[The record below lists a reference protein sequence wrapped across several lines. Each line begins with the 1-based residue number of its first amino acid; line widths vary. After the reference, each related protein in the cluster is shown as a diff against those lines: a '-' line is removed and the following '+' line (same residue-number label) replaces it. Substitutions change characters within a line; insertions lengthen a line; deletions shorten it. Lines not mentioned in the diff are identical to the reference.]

1 MSWDDHQL
9 KLIRDARLLWAS
21 PDQVFAELRDISKE
35 IRTSLL
41 MSGSDGIEPL
51 LIERGQPLINLG
63 LACYCT
69 DKSVFV
75 ALYNHG
81 RGAPTDK
88 ADEIY
93 RRGLLLGCLSN
104 ATIQKAHFIFDFPRE
119 LIGDDE
125 FEHILRESDHGLA
138 ETLVRNPAVSD
149 RLLEQLY
156 KREGAFAS
164 VPDQHLATL
173 VHSSRE
179 NERLN
184 ANHDDDYSPDLGH
197 FRIHAAILQLVET
210 APVSPLWRTVLFD
223 LLNNLNPLHVA
234 RTERL
239 QQVLQRWTSLDIRDR
254 NSEERTGLFAENVS
268 MTDEFR
274 CVIASLY
281 GTALKETEM
290 RAASKSNDVA
300 MRAAYYGNSKLTV
313 KEMRTS
319 FERDGSAFVLAAIR
333 NSSILSGREQ
343 RQAFEEEMLS
353 RDFSYQY
360 GKIVDM
366 LRKQYPYIE
375 PYKQG

>member
-9 KLIRDARLLWAS
+9 KLTRDARLLSAS
-21 PDQVFAELRDISKE
+21 PDQVFSELRDISKE

-81 RGAPTDK
+81 RGAPADK

-104 ATIQKAHFIFDFPRE
+104 ATIQKAHLIFDFPRE

-125 FEHILRESDHGLA
+125 FEHILGESEYGLA

-149 RLLEQLY
+149 KLLEQLY

-164 VPDQHLATL
+164 VPDQRLATL
-173 VHSSRE
+173 VHCSRE

-184 ANHDDDYSPDLGH
+184 TNDDDDYSPDLGH
-197 FRIHAAILQLVET
+197 FRIHNAILQLVET

-239 QQVLQRWTSLDIRDR
+239 QDILQRWVSLDIRDR
-254 NSEERTGLFAENVS
+254 SDEERTGLFAENVS

-281 GTALKETEM
+281 GTALKDNEM

-333 NSSILSGREQ
+333 NRSILFGRDQ

-353 RDFSYQY
+353 RDFSFQY
-360 GKIVDM
+360 GKIIDM
-366 LRKQYPYIE
+366 LRKEYPYVE
-375 PYKQG
+375 PYKQR